1 MTDYERIK
9 NEMETIVSKKKSTII
24 KNTSYSNKNYK
35 TTNYLS
41 LFKTIIKK
49 IKIFFN
55 GHLYR

>member
-49 IKIFFN
+49 IKNFFN